1 MSCFKESTNTPII
14 SVAEHRLALLQPSF
28 MTSSSKRKFTPKK
41 RTAISGGAK
50 SDSSN
55 GLTRNGSSYAQ
66 RVVKEL
72 CHRCRDIF
80 ITEVFCELA
89 KNLALRA
96 HSNARLTT
104 NMNVFRDANET
115 FTG

>member
-1 MSCFKESTNTPII
+1 MS
-14 SVAEHRLALLQPSF
+14 
-28 MTSSSKRKFTPKK
+28 SSSKRKFTPKK
-41 RTAISGGAK
+41 RTAISGGPK

-80 ITEVFCELA
+80 ITEVFSELA
-89 KNLALRA
+89 KNLALDRFFEKI
-96 HSNARLTT
+96 RI
-104 NMNVFRDANET
+104 VET
-115 FTG
+115 PAALR